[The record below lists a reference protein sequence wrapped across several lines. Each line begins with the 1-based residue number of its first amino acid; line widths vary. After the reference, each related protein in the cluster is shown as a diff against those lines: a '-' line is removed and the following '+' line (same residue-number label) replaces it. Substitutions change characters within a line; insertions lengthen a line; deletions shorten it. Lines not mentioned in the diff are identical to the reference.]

1 MAERSG
7 THRRLALLAGTLGA
21 LALVAGEPYPTGRG
35 PTVAGDVSF
44 VTAVDLARWIRDG
57 RPDLRLV
64 DVRDDSLFDAYHL
77 PGAERMGLGELGRH
91 AVARDANVVVYAG
104 DDAAATRAAAVLRR
118 RGVMRT
124 SVLRGGLRA
133 WVDEIVAPRLTAL
146 PPTATAAEQT
156 ARRQQ
161 LELSRYFG
169 GTPFVSPAAVP
180 LPTRSPRS
188 EAAAVA
194 RIIRRGC

>member
-21 LALVAGEPYPTGRG
+21 LALAAGEPYPTGRG
-35 PTVAGDVSF
+35 PTVASGVSF
-44 VTAVDLARWIRDG
+44 VTAVDVARWIRDG
-57 RPDLRLV
+57 RRGLRIV
-64 DVRDDSLFDAYHL
+64 DVRDDSLVDANHI
-77 PGAERMGLGELGRH
+77 PGAERIALGELGRH
-91 AVARDANVVVYAG
+91 AWARDASLVVYAG

-118 RGVMRT
+118 RGVMHP
-124 SVLRGGLRA
+124 SVLRGGLLA

-156 ARRQQ
+156 ARREQ
-161 LELSRYFG
+161 LELGRYFG
-169 GTPFVSPAAVP
+169 GTPVVSPAAIP
-180 LPTRSPRS
+180 LPTRFPPS